1 MQLATLC
8 YLRKNNKTLMLH
20 RVKKE
25 NDMHEGKWN
34 GLGGKFLPGET
45 PEECALREIKEES
58 GYEIGRLK
66 LHGFIVFPLFDGLQ
80 DWNVFIFS
88 GEQLSGE
95 EIVSEE
101 GDLRW
106 IENDKLLDLE
116 LWEGD
121 KIFLKWLDKDSIFSA
136 KFVYDCGKLISFDV
150 VFY

>member
-1 MQLATLC
+1 
-8 YLRKNNKTLMLH
+8 MLH

-58 GYEIGRLK
+58 GYEIGKLK
-66 LHGFIVFPLFDGLQ
+66 LHGFIVFPMFDGLQ

-88 GEQLSGE
+88 GEELSGE
-95 EIVSEE
+95 QIVSEE

-106 IENDKLLDLE
+106 IENDKLLDLN
-116 LWEGD
+116 LWAGD
-121 KIFLKWLDKDSIFSA
+121 KIFLKWLDRDGFFSA
-136 KFVYDCGKLISFDV
+136 KFVYDSGKLVSCEV